1 MAIVL
6 DADVIIKGEKGNF
19 DLRRWLASQ
28 QDQELEIAAV
38 TVAELWH
45 GVERATVPHRAKRER
60 YVRTIVGRLSILPY
74 TEVTALEHARIW
86 AALEA
91 AGKMIGYYDLTVAA
105 TALEHGSAVAT
116 FNQRHFSQ
124 VSGLKVIEPQ
134 VGSGSI

>member
-28 QDQELEIAAV
+28 KDQELEIAAV

-45 GVERATVPHRAKRER
+45 GVERATVPRRARRER
-60 YVRTIVGRLSILPY
+60 YVQTIVGRLSILPY

-86 AALEA
+86 AALETS
-91 AGKMIGYYDLTVAA
+91 GKMIGYYDLIVAA

-124 VSGLKVIEPQ
+124 VSGLKVIEPH
-134 VGSGSI
+134 V

>member
-28 QDQELEIAAV
+28 KDQELEIAAV

-45 GVERATVPHRAKRER
+45 GVERATVPHRARRER
-60 YVRTIVGRLSILPY
+60 YVETIVGRLSILPY

-86 AALEA
+86 AALETS
-91 AGKMIGYYDLTVAA
+91 GKMIGYYDLIVAA

-124 VSGLKVIEPQ
+124 VSGLKVIEPH
-134 VGSGSI
+134 V

>member
-28 QDQELEIAAV
+28 KDQELEIAAV

-45 GVERATVPHRAKRER
+45 GVERATVPYRARRER
-60 YVRTIVGRLSILPY
+60 YVQTIVGGLSILPY

-91 AGKMIGYYDLTVAA
+91 SGKMIGYYDLIVAA
-105 TALEHGSAVAT
+105 TAVEHGSAVAT
-116 FNQRHFSQ
+116 FNHRHFSQ
-124 VSGLKVIEPQ
+124 VSGLKVIEPH
-134 VGSGSI
+134 V